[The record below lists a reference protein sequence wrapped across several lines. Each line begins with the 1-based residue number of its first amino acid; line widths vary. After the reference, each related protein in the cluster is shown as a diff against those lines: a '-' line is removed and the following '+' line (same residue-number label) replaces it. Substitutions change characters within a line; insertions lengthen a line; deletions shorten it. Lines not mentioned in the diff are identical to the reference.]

1 MSDTTNVRPFHLAIP
16 VSSLDN
22 ARAFYGDVLG
32 LPQGRSSDDWIDWN
46 FFGHQFVTHVAP
58 DVSGLKNHSGVDG
71 HSVPVPHFGVVLLRD
86 DWEAL
91 AERVKAAGIEFV
103 IEPYIRFK
111 GKPGEQG
118 TMFFYDYC
126 GNALEFKTFNDDS
139 QIFAI

>member
-1 MSDTTNVRPFHLAIP
+1 MLL
-16 VSSLDN
+16 SLMVLQGLV
-22 ARAFYGDVLG
+22 AALLFYTLVGQHQKKPL
-32 LPQGRSSDDWIDWN
+32 WN
-46 FFGHQFVTHVAP
+46 LLAP
-58 DVSGLKNHSGVDG
+58 DVAGVKNHSGVDG

-91 AERVKAAGIEFV
+91 AERVKAANIEFV

-139 QIFAI
+139 QIFAT